1 MYIDKKT
8 KKIGVYLG
16 LELTTIADTNRAP
29 CHTQLE
35 AWSIRLHVSMATQG
49 AVAKRSRR
57 SGDQDEE
64 LVILPKTVRSSQE
77 ETTNFREG
85 AVRRIVL
92 HNFL

>member
-1 MYIDKKT
+1 M
-8 KKIGVYLG
+8 
-16 LELTTIADTNRAP
+16 ELHACQWLHLRGTPVASNRK
-29 CHTQLE
+29 
-35 AWSIRLHVSMATQG
+35 R
-49 AVAKRSRR
+49 KRSRR

>member
-1 MYIDKKT
+1 MSN
-8 KKIGVYLG
+8 VN
-16 LELTTIADTNRAP
+16 TNFSDEAIVAR
-29 CHTQLE
+29 HTQLE
-35 AWSIRLHVSMATQG
+35 VWSIRQHVSMATQS
-49 AVAKRSRR
+49 AVASNRKRKRSRR